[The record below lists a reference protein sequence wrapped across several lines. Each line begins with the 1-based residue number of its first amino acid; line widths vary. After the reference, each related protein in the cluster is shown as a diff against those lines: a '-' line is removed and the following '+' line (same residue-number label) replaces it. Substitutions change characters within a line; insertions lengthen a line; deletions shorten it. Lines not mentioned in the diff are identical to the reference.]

1 MRLVQFK
8 SADGRRHAAI
18 VDGAQLRIIDGAD
31 SVYRLALDAIAAG
44 KPLADLAAARA
55 GKTRVDYDAVIAAHH
70 LLPPVDHPDPAHLF
84 VTGTGLTHLGSAVA
98 RDKMNAKLKAGGEL
112 TDSMKIFRMGIEGG
126 KPKTGTIGV
135 QPEWF

>member
-1 MRLVQFK
+1 MRLIQFK
-8 SADGRRHAAI
+8 SADGKRQVAI
-18 VDGAQLRIIDGAD
+18 ADGAQLRIIDGVD
-31 SVYRLALDAIAAG
+31 STYRLALDAIAAG

-55 GKTRVDYDAVIAAHH
+55 GKTMADYEAIIAARR

-112 TDSMKIFRMGIEGG
+112 TDSMKIFRMGMEGG
-126 KPKTGTIGV
+126 KPKPGTINV
-135 QPEWF
+135 QPE